1 MGRCACDWANPVT
14 PTDTGT
20 GSSYGDP
27 GKSGLGTLGHLCA
40 AARGS
45 LLTSV
50 SGSSLSPHLS
60 AGLEG
65 KDLGGA
71 LGGDQREVTSP
82 CRYSPALPI
91 CVHPGRR
98 QMGER
103 VSRLYVWSHSWD
115 KGDIGPKA

>member
-1 MGRCACDWANPVT
+1 METQANWGQGPWGIFVQ
-14 PTDTGT
+14 P
-20 GSSYGDP
+20 P
-27 GKSGLGTLGHLCA
+27 N
-40 AARGS
+40 GS

-50 SGSSLSPHLS
+50 DGSSLSPHLNP
-60 AGLEG
+60 GLEG

-71 LGGDQREVTSP
+71 LGGDQREVTSS

-103 VSRLYVWSHSWD
+103 VSRLYVWSDSGD